1 MALLEL
7 ILVAMVDLQS
17 ANLQYVMAYEATI
30 GVVIPRKFVF
40 IRYIA
45 EHKKATLECM
55 HVALVRGWSLR
66 YHASDTLVTTSPHFP
81 VHLALNH
88 VTKMLARHAW
98 RITQHQCITKWHVKP
113 EPRKGGT
120 NRLTLIPSGGNK
132 PSGMR

>member
-30 GVVIPRKFVF
+30 GVVIHRKFVF

-55 HVALVRGWSLR
+55 SL
-66 YHASDTLVTTSPHFP
+66 
-81 VHLALNH
+81 
-88 VTKMLARHAW
+88 
-98 RITQHQCITKWHVKP
+98 
-113 EPRKGGT
+113 
-120 NRLTLIPSGGNK
+120 
-132 PSGMR
+132 